1 MRANGVY
8 SSAGGVGKTMTAM
21 NLTLDCCEHSVC
33 APVSRSIMHG
43 AKTLRTAQS
52 HPRPLS
58 QPASCPPSHF
68 GTAHNSESRLCERLK
83 KRFAPSSRRPARGNA
98 TTKYHNNKEP
108 DQSDPGSRK
117 QTRSSTI
124 NSEGAPDTLAEL
136 GNRCRGLCGKLE
148 PDSKSDHFDA
158 NRAFA
163 CLPGSRCSAGCQ
175 TLYEAIDA
183 SRQTRVHPHQ
193 HKPRGDKAKHRTDHC
208 GPPGSSMSI
217 D

>member
-1 MRANGVY
+1 MRF
-8 SSAGGVGKTMTAM
+8 
-21 NLTLDCCEHSVC
+21 LRDCLID
-33 APVSRSIMHG
+33 SRSFESVPIPKDQRFPHG
-43 AKTLRTAQS
+43 IAPRRFMERHISCRAIAPSTPISASVLPTISLRNCSQFGVTIVRTLEETLRTFVTT
-52 HPRPLS
+52 PR
-58 QPASCPPSHF
+58 
-68 GTAHNSESRLCERLK
+68 
-83 KRFAPSSRRPARGNA
+83 RGNA

-175 TLYEAIDA
+175 TLHEAIDA

-193 HKPRGDKAKHRTDHC
+193 HKPRGEKAKHRTDHC